1 MKIFHV
7 YILECSDKSYYTGF
21 TSNLNKRYIQH
32 QTGYYKNCYTY
43 NRRPLELVFMAD
55 FTEAEMGIAFEKQVK
70 KWSRAKKKALID
82 GKMEDLVQ
90 LAKKKF
96 L

>member
-1 MKIFHV
+1 MKTFHV

-21 TSNLNKRYIQH
+21 TSNLYKRYIQH

-43 NRRPLELVFMAD
+43 SRRPLELAFMAD
-55 FTEAEMGIAFEKQVK
+55 FTDPTMAIAFEKQVK

-82 GKMEDLVQ
+82 GKLDDLVQ

-96 L
+96 